1 MAKDDNPRST
11 VHKEVLR
18 LAVLLAA
25 IALAT
30 SRIGLIGH
38 ELVGHG
44 GMALAC
50 GARIVDVELFWF
62 AGGWIRY
69 QMSEPSLPAI
79 LAIAMAGIGLELVVG
94 LLLVQFVRGA
104 TLGRRLVR
112 GIGAGLVVHA
122 TWYLATGAFHGFGD
136 GLVLYRALGDARVAV
151 AIAAGLV
158 TCAAAYLA
166 ARNVLGTLAATVRG
180 GTRARVLGVIV
191 AAVLA
196 GGLHAGLA
204 WGELRIRRDATYTAT
219 MQHQRDRDI
228 ATELAQWQREQ
239 AARGTAIDDAQR
251 RAEEVR
257 LAQKHKTFPFVWLL
271 AVATIASVIAGAVR
285 ARKVPDET
293 ISNRLLAITVAVAL
307 GAICAVILIDVLV
320 AM

>member
-1 MAKDDNPRST
+1 M
-11 VHKEVLR
+11 HKEVLR
-18 LAVLLAA
+18 LAALLAA
-25 IALAT
+25 LALAT

-50 GARIVDVELFWF
+50 GAEVVDVQLFWF

-69 QMSEPSLPAI
+69 QLADPSMAAM
-79 LAIAMAGIGLELVVG
+79 LAIAMAGIGLELLVG
-94 LLLVQFVRGA
+94 LALWTFVRGA

-112 GIGAGLVVHA
+112 GIGAALVVHA

-158 TCAAAYLA
+158 TCVVAYLA
-166 ARNVLGTLAATVRG
+166 ARNVLGTLAATLRG
-180 GTRARVLGVIV
+180 GTKARIAGVIV

-204 WGELRIRRDATYTAT
+204 AGELSLRRDPTYTAT
-219 MQHQRDRDI
+219 MRHQRDRDI
-228 ATELAQWQREQ
+228 AMELARWQRER
-239 AARGTAIDDAQR
+239 AARGIAIDDGAR
-251 RAEEVR
+251 RAEQAR
-257 LAQKHKTFPFVWLL
+257 LAAKHETFPFVWLL
-271 AVATIASVIAGAVR
+271 AIATVASVVAGAVR
-285 ARKVPDET
+285 ARKRADEQ
-293 ISNRLLAITVAVAL
+293 ISNRLLATAVAVAAA
-307 GAICAVILIDVLV
+307 AICAVIVLDLLI

>member
-1 MAKDDNPRST
+1 

-18 LAVLLAA
+18 LAALLAA

-50 GARIVDVELFWF
+50 GARIIDVQLFWF

-69 QMSEPSLPAI
+69 QLSEPTLPAV

-94 LLLVQFVRGA
+94 VTLVASVRGA

-112 GIGAGLVVHA
+112 GIGAALVVHA

-136 GLVLYRALGDARVAV
+136 GLVLYRALGEARVAV

-158 TCAAAYLA
+158 TCAVAYVT
-166 ARNVLGTLAATVRG
+166 ARNVLGTLASTLSGR
-180 GTRARVLGVIV
+180 TRTRVAGVIV

-204 WGELRIRRDATYTAT
+204 ASELAIRRDATYSAT
-219 MQHQRDRDI
+219 MQHQRERDI
-228 ATELAQWQREQ
+228 AMELARWQREQ
-239 AARGTAIDDAQR
+239 AARGAVIDDAQR
-251 RAEEVR
+251 RAEQVR
-257 LAQKHKTFPFVWLL
+257 IAQKHRDFPFVWLL
-271 AVATIASVIAGAVR
+271 AIATVASVIAGAVR
-285 ARKVPDET
+285 APKVPDER
-293 ISNRLLAITVAVAL
+293 IASRLLAITAIVAA
-307 GAICAVILIDVLV
+307 GAICAVILIDSLL

>member
-1 MAKDDNPRST
+1 M
-11 VHKEVLR
+11 HKEALR
-18 LAVLLAA
+18 LATLLAA
-25 IALAT
+25 LALAT

-50 GARIVDVELFWF
+50 GARVLDVQMFWF

-69 QMSEPSLPAI
+69 QLADPSLPAV

-94 LLLVQFVRGA
+94 LALWQLVRGA
-104 TLGRRLVR
+104 TLGRTLVR
-112 GIGAGLVVHA
+112 GIGAALVVHA

-136 GLVLYRALGDARVAV
+136 GLVLYRALGSARVPV
-151 AIAAGLV
+151 AIAAALV

-166 ARNVLGTLAATVRG
+166 ARNVIGVLTATLPG
-180 GTRARVLGVIV
+180 SPRARVAGLIG

-204 WGELRIRRDATYTAT
+204 AGELAIRRDATYTAT
-219 MQHQRDRDI
+219 MKPQRERDI
-228 ATELAQWQREQ
+228 ARELQQWQRER
-239 AARGTAIDDAQR
+239 AARGDMIDEAAR
-251 RAEEVR
+251 RAEQAR
-257 LAQKHKTFPFVWLL
+257 LAAKHETFPFVWLL
-271 AVATIASVIAGAVR
+271 AFATVGSVIAGALR
-285 ARKVPDET
+285 ARKGVDERIAT
-293 ISNRLLAITVAVAL
+293 RLVAVTVAVAFA
-307 GAICAVILIDVLV
+307 AICAVILIDALL

>member
-1 MAKDDNPRST
+1 MHKD
-11 VHKEVLR
+11 VLR
-18 LAVLLAA
+18 LAGLLAA
-25 IALAT
+25 LALAT

-50 GARIVDVELFWF
+50 GAEVVDVQLFWF

-69 QMSEPSLPAI
+69 QLADPSMAAM
-79 LAIAMAGIGLELVVG
+79 LAIAMAGIGLELLVG
-94 LLLVQFVRGA
+94 LALWAFVRGA

-112 GIGAGLVVHA
+112 GIGAALVVHA

-136 GLVLYRALGDARVAV
+136 GLVLYRVLGDARVYV

-158 TCAAAYLA
+158 TCTVAYLA
-166 ARNVLGTLAATVRG
+166 ARNVLGTLAATLRG
-180 GTRARVLGVIV
+180 RTKARVAGVIV

-204 WGELRIRRDATYTAT
+204 AGELWLRRDPTYTQT

-228 ATELAQWQREQ
+228 AMELARWQRER
-239 AARGTAIDDAQR
+239 AARGIAIDDGAR
-251 RAEEVR
+251 RAQQAR
-257 LAQKHKTFPFVWLL
+257 LAAKHRTFPFVWLL
-271 AVATIASVIAGAVR
+271 AIATVASVVAGAVR
-285 ARKVPDET
+285 ARTIADEP
-293 ISNRLLAITVAVAL
+293 ISNRLLATGVAVAAA
-307 GAICAVILIDVLV
+307 AICAVIVLDLLI

>member
-1 MAKDDNPRST
+1 

-18 LAVLLAA
+18 LATLLAA
-25 IALAT
+25 LALAT

-50 GARIVDVELFWF
+50 GARIVDVQLFWF

-69 QMSEPSLPAI
+69 QLPDPTLPSV

-94 LLLVQFVRGA
+94 IALCSLVRGA
-104 TLGRRLVR
+104 PLGRRLVR
-112 GIGAGLVVHA
+112 GIGAALIVHA

-136 GLVLYRALGDARVAV
+136 GLVLYHALGDARVGV
-151 AIAAGLV
+151 AIAAGLA
-158 TCAAAYLA
+158 TCVAAYLA
-166 ARNVLGTLAATVRG
+166 ARHVLGTLTATLPG
-180 GTRARVLGVIV
+180 STRARVIGVII

-204 WGELRIRRDATYTAT
+204 AGELWLRRDPTYTAT

-228 ATELAQWQREQ
+228 AAELARWQREQ
-239 AARGTAIDDAQR
+239 AARGVAVDDSER
-251 RAEEVR
+251 RAQQTR
-257 LAQKHKTFPFVWLL
+257 LAAKHKTFPFVWLL
-271 AVATIASVIAGAVR
+271 AIATVASVIAGAVR
-285 ARKVPDET
+285 AKQHADKPIE
-293 ISNRLLAITVAVAL
+293 NRLLAITVAVAAA
-307 GAICAVILIDVLV
+307 AICAVIVLDLV
-320 AM
+320 IAM

>member
-1 MAKDDNPRST
+1 

-18 LAVLLAA
+18 LAALLAA
-25 IALAT
+25 LALAT

-50 GARIVDVELFWF
+50 GADVVDVQLFWF

-69 QMSEPSLPAI
+69 QLADPSMAAM

-94 LLLVQFVRGA
+94 LGLWTLVRGD

-112 GIGAGLVVHA
+112 GIGAALVVHA

-158 TCAAAYLA
+158 TCTVSYLA
-166 ARNVLGTLAATVRG
+166 AQRVLGTLVATLPG
-180 GTRARVLGVIV
+180 SARARVAGVIV

-204 WGELRIRRDATYTAT
+204 AGELWLRRDPTYSAT

-228 ATELAQWQREQ
+228 AMELAKWQRER
-239 AARGTAIDDAQR
+239 AARGVAIDDGAR
-251 RAEEVR
+251 RAEQAR
-257 LAQKHKTFPFVWLL
+257 LAAKHKTFPFVWLL
-271 AVATIASVIAGAVR
+271 AAATVASVIAGAVR
-285 ARKVPDET
+285 ARKVPDER
-293 ISNRLLAITVAVAL
+293 IRNRLLASAVAVAAA
-307 GAICAVILIDVLV
+307 AICAVIVLDLLI

>member
-1 MAKDDNPRST
+1 M
-11 VHKEVLR
+11 HKEVLR
-18 LAVLLAA
+18 LAALLAW

-50 GARIVDVELFWF
+50 GAQIVDVKLFWF

-69 QMSEPSLPAI
+69 QLPQPSLAAV

-94 LLLVQFVRGA
+94 AVLWRVVRGA

-112 GIGAGLVVHA
+112 GIGMALVVHA

-136 GLVLYRALGDARVAV
+136 GLVLYRVLGSARVAV

-158 TCAAAYLA
+158 TCTAAYLA
-166 ARNVLGTLAATVRG
+166 ARHVLGTLVSTQQ
-180 GTRARVLGVIV
+180 GTRRARLAGVIV

-204 WGELRIRRDATYTAT
+204 AGEVWLRRDATYTAT
-219 MQHQRDRDI
+219 MQPERERLI
-228 ATELAQWQREQ
+228 ARELEAWQREQ
-239 AARGTAIDDAQR
+239 AARGVDLSDAQR
-251 RAEEVR
+251 RAERSR
-257 LAQKHKTFPFVWLL
+257 LADKHPTFPFVWLL
-271 AVATIASVIAGAVR
+271 AAATLASVIVGAAR
-285 ARKVPDET
+285 ARQVPDER
-293 ISNRLLAITVAVAL
+293 IAPRLLVITLVVACA
-307 GAICAVILIDVLV
+307 AICAVIGIDVLV
-320 AM
+320 GM

>member
-1 MAKDDNPRST
+1 

-18 LAVLLAA
+18 LATLLAA
-25 IALAT
+25 LALAT

-50 GARIVDVELFWF
+50 GARIVDVQLFWF

-69 QMSEPSLPAI
+69 QLSDPGLPAH
-79 LAIAMAGIGLELVVG
+79 LAIAMAGIGLELLVG
-94 LLLVQFVRGA
+94 IALWIFVRGA

-112 GIGAGLVVHA
+112 GIGAALVVHA

-151 AIAAGLV
+151 AIGAGVV
-158 TCAAAYLA
+158 TCAVAYLA
-166 ARNVLGTLAATVRG
+166 ARNVLGTLAATLPGRA
-180 GTRARVLGVIV
+180 RARVIGVIV

-204 WGELRIRRDATYTAT
+204 AGELWLRRDPTYTAT

-228 ATELAQWQREQ
+228 AAELARWQRER
-239 AARGTAIDDAQR
+239 AARGVAIDERARQDQQR
-251 RAEEVR
+251 T
-257 LAQKHKTFPFVWLL
+257 LAAKHKTFPFVWLL
-271 AVATIASVIAGAVR
+271 AAATVGSVIAGAVR
-285 ARKVPDET
+285 ARKLADER
-293 ISNRLLAITVAVAL
+293 IANRLLAITALVAAA
-307 GAICAVILIDVLV
+307 AICAVIVLDLV
-320 AM
+320 IAM

>member
-1 MAKDDNPRST
+1 

-18 LAVLLAA
+18 LAALLAA
-25 IALAT
+25 LALAT

-50 GARIVDVELFWF
+50 GGTIVDVQLFWF

-69 QMSEPSLPAI
+69 QLADPSTAAV
-79 LAIAMAGIGLELVVG
+79 LAIAMAGIGLELVAG
-94 LLLVQFVRGA
+94 AALGAFVRGA

-112 GIGAGLVVHA
+112 GIGAALVMHA

-136 GLVLYRALGDARVAV
+136 GIVLYRVLGDARVAV

-158 TCAAAYLA
+158 TCTVAYLA
-166 ARNVLGTLAATVRG
+166 ARDVLGTLAATLRG
-180 GTRARVLGVIV
+180 STKARVGGVLV

-204 WGELRIRRDATYTAT
+204 AGELWLRRDPTYTAT

-228 ATELAQWQREQ
+228 AMELAKWQRER
-239 AARGTAIDDAQR
+239 AARGIAIDDTAK
-251 RAEEVR
+251 RAEQ
-257 LAQKHKTFPFVWLL
+257 AKIAAKHETFPFVWLL
-271 AVATIASVIAGAVR
+271 AVATVASVVAGAVR
-285 ARKVPDET
+285 ARKIADET
-293 ISNRLLAITVAVAL
+293 IRNRLLATAVAVAAA
-307 GAICAVILIDVLV
+307 AICAVIVLDLLI

>member
-1 MAKDDNPRST
+1 

-18 LAVLLAA
+18 LATLLAA

-44 GMALAC
+44 GMALAFD
-50 GARIVDVELFWF
+50 ARIIDVQLFWF

-69 QMSEPSLPAI
+69 QLSEPSLPAV
-79 LAIAMAGIGLELVVG
+79 LAIAMAGIGLELAVG
-94 LLLVQFVRGA
+94 LALWS
-104 TLGRRLVR
+104 LVR
-112 GIGAGLVVHA
+112 GESLGRKLARGVGAALVVHA

-136 GLVLYRALGDARVAV
+136 GLVLYRALGDARIPV

-158 TCAAAYLA
+158 TCIAAYLA
-166 ARNVLGTLAATVRG
+166 ARSVLGVLAATLSG
-180 GTRARVLGVIV
+180 SAKARVGGVIL

-204 WGELRIRRDATYTAT
+204 AGELAVRRDATYTAT
-219 MQHQRDRDI
+219 MRPQRERDI
-228 ATELAQWQREQ
+228 ARELAQWQREQ
-239 AARGTAIDDAQR
+239 AAHGDQVNEAAR
-251 RAEEVR
+251 RAEQAR
-257 LAQKHKTFPFVWLL
+257 LAAKHKTFPFVWLL
-271 AVATIASVIAGAVR
+271 AVATVGSVIAGAVR
-285 ARKVPDET
+285 ARKSPEER
-293 ISNRLLAITVAVAL
+293 IASRLLAITSVVAF
-307 GAICAVILIDVLV
+307 GAICAVVLIDALL

>member
-1 MAKDDNPRST
+1 

-18 LAVLLAA
+18 LAALLAC

-30 SRIGLIGH
+30 SRLGLLGH

-69 QMSEPSLPAI
+69 QFADPTLPAV
-79 LAIAMAGIGLELVVG
+79 LAIAMAGIGLELIVG
-94 LLLVQFVRGA
+94 AALWILVRGD

-112 GIGAGLVVHA
+112 GVGAALVVHA

-136 GLVLYRALGDARVAV
+136 GLVLYRVLGAARVPV
-151 AIAAGLV
+151 AIAAGAI
-158 TCAAAYLA
+158 TCGAAFLA
-166 ARNVLGTLAATVRG
+166 ARSVLGVLAATLPG
-180 GTRARVLGVIV
+180 SPRARVLGVIV

-204 WGELRIRRDATYTAT
+204 AGELAIRRDATYSAT
-219 MQHQRDRDI
+219 MQHQRERDI
-228 ATELAQWQREQ
+228 AAELAQWQRDL
-239 AARGTAIDDAQR
+239 AARGVAIDDSQQ
-251 RAEEVR
+251 RAERAR
-257 LAQKHKTFPFVWLL
+257 LAAKHPTFPFVWLL
-271 AVATIASVIAGAVR
+271 AAATVASVLVGALR
-285 ARKVPDET
+285 ARKAADER
-293 ISNRLLAITVAVAL
+293 ISGRLLALTLAVAAA
-307 GAICAVILIDVLV
+307 AICAVIVIDLVV

>member
-1 MAKDDNPRST
+1 M
-11 VHKEVLR
+11 HKEVLR
-18 LAVLLAA
+18 LAALLAG

-30 SRIGLIGH
+30 SRIGLVGH

-44 GMALAC
+44 GMALAM
-50 GARIVDVELFWF
+50 GGEILDVKMFYF

-69 QMSEPSLPAI
+69 RLAEPSLAAV
-79 LAIAMAGIGLELVVG
+79 LAIAMAGIALELLVG
-94 LLLVQFVRGA
+94 LALVGFVRGA

-151 AIAAGLV
+151 AIAAGVV
-158 TCAAAYLA
+158 TCTAAFLA
-166 ARNVLGTLAATVRG
+166 ARSVLGVIAATLP
-180 GTRARVLGVIV
+180 GTARARVIGVIV

-204 WGELRIRRDATYTAT
+204 VGELALRRDATYQAT
-219 MQHQRDRDI
+219 MKPERERVIDK
-228 ATELAQWQREQ
+228 ELAAWQRAQ
-239 AARGTAIDDAQR
+239 GSAVSDDAKR
-251 RAEEVR
+251 RERVR
-257 LAQKHKTFPFVWLL
+257 LEDRHRTFPFVWLL
-271 AVATIASVIAGAVR
+271 GAATFASVIAGAWR
-285 ARKVPDET
+285 ARRHGDTRIET
-293 ISNRLLAITVAVAL
+293 RLLVLTLAVAFA
-307 GAICAVILIDVLV
+307 AICVVIVLDALL

>member
-1 MAKDDNPRST
+1 

-18 LAVLLAA
+18 LTVLLAA
-25 IALAT
+25 LALAT

-50 GARIVDVELFWF
+50 GARIVDVRLFYF

-69 QMSEPSLPAI
+69 QLAEPSLPAV

-94 LLLVQFVRGA
+94 VALWSLVRG
-104 TLGRRLVR
+104 TSLGRRLVR
-112 GIGAGLVVHA
+112 GIGAALVVHA

-136 GLVLYRALGDARVAV
+136 GLALYRALGSARVPV
-151 AIAAGLV
+151 AIAAGIV
-158 TCAAAYLA
+158 TCGAAYLA
-166 ARNVLGTLAATVRG
+166 ARRVLGVLAATLPGSR
-180 GTRARVLGVIV
+180 RARVLGVLG

-204 WGELRIRRDATYTAT
+204 AGELAIRRDPTYAVT
-219 MQHQRDRDI
+219 MQPQRERDI
-228 ATELAQWQREQ
+228 ARELAAWQRQ
-239 AARGTAIDDAQR
+239 RAARGATVTEDER
-251 RAEEVR
+251 RAERARIEN
-257 LAQKHKTFPFVWLL
+257 KHQAFPFVWLL
-271 AVATIASVIAGAVR
+271 AAATLVSVIAGAMR
-285 ARKVPDET
+285 ARKIDDER
-293 ISNRLLAITVAVAL
+293 IAGRLLARAAAVAA
-307 GAICAVILIDVLV
+307 GAICAVILIDALV